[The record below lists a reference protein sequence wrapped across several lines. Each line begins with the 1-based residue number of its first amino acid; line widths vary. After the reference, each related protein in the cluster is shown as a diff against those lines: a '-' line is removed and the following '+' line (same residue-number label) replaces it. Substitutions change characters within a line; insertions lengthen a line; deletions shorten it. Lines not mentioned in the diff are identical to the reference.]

1 MKNRHVATLFAA
13 ALLVAA
19 PVVSQAQDPA
29 AAAAK
34 AVEVG
39 AIDPAKLD
47 EKQTVSYIMGSQMG
61 ESLRQNKIEIDFDV
75 FLAGLRAASEGKDTA
90 FTPEQKAEVMRKF
103 QEQVRERQMAE
114 REAESATNLEA
125 AEKFL
130 AENKAKEGIV
140 TTESGLQYQVLAA
153 GEGESPTDA
162 SRVKV
167 HYRGTLL
174 DGTEFDS
181 SYGRGTPAE
190 FGVTQVID
198 GWTEALKLMK
208 PGAKYKL
215 WIHPD
220 QAYGKQGRP
229 SIPPNSC
236 LVFEVEL
243 LEILK

>member
-1 MKNRHVATLFAA
+1 MKIRHAIPMFAA
-13 ALLVAA
+13 AMLAVAPLA
-19 PVVSQAQDPA
+19 LQAQDTPAEAPAATGA
-29 AAAAK
+29 AAAATMN
-34 AVEVG
+34 EV
-39 AIDPAKLD
+39 
-47 EKQTVSYIMGSQMG
+47 QTVSYIMGTQMG
-61 ESLRQNKIEIDFDV
+61 DSLRQNKIEIDIDAY
-75 FLAGLRAASEGKDTA
+75 LKGLRAGLENTEQP
-90 FTPEQKAEVMRKF
+90 FTPQEKAEIMRDF
-103 QEQVRERQMAE
+103 QNKVRERQQAE
-114 REAESATNLEA
+114 REQESVTNLEA

-130 AENKAKEGIV
+130 AENKGKEGIV

-153 GEGESPTDA
+153 GDGANPTDA

-190 FGVTQVID
+190 FGVGQVIA

-220 QAYGKQGRP
+220 MAYGKQGRP
-229 SIPPNSC
+229 SIPPNSA

-243 LEILK
+243 LEIH